1 MVWNLL
7 SRVYCIMFAARNLV
21 LTGAAPPYTFNQ
33 TISSNTT
40 NYNLKSAAIAA
51 GWDQVKKLKA
61 TITINAGVV
70 VYSTSTGT
78 YAFDTGAT
86 FPSGTSLSVINNGTI
101 LGKGGGGGSSP
112 DYPASGGAGGSA
124 GPALRVQ
131 YALSM
136 TNNNRIA
143 GGGGGGGGGGPSA
156 GGCDPWPGGGGGGGI
171 GNGAAGSGGNP
182 GSAGSLTGTGG
193 GGAGVGA
200 PSSGGGG
207 PGGSYGSSGSG
218 GGSSYIR
225 GGGSGGAAGGAIVGV
240 SLVTFVATG
249 TINGSQT
256 G

>member
-1 MVWNLL
+1 
-7 SRVYCIMFAARNLV
+7 MFAARNLI
-21 LTGAAPPYTFNQ
+21 LTGGAPPYVFNQ
-33 TISSNTT
+33 TLSSNTT
-40 NYNLKSAAIAA
+40 NYNLKSAAITA

-61 TITINAGVV
+61 TVTINAGVV

-86 FPSGTSLSVINNGTI
+86 FPTGSTLAVVNNGTI
-101 LGKGGGGGSSP
+101 LGCGG
-112 DYPASGGAGGSA
+112 SGGAGNNYPSSGSPGGAA

-156 GGCDPWPGGGGGGGI
+156 GGCCPWPGGGGGGGI
-171 GNGAAGSGGNP
+171 GNGAGGSGGNSG
-182 GSAGSLTGTGG
+182 GSGTLTSAGG

-207 PGGSYGSSGSG
+207 PGGSYGSTGSG
-218 GGSSYIR
+218 GGSSFIR

-240 SLVTFVATG
+240 SNVTFVVTG

-256 G
+256 